1 MNKATLIE
9 VLAER
14 TGTVRGEAEKM
25 VNTLFEIITDTI
37 KKGEEV
43 TITGF
48 GSFSAHDRKGRVGV
62 NPRNLSEKISI
73 PTVRVPKFKAGIALK
88 KAVRQT
94 E

>member
-1 MNKATLIE
+1 MNKASLIE
-9 VLAER
+9 ALAER
-14 TGTVRGEAEKM
+14 TGSGRSDAEKM

-43 TITGF
+43 TVTGF

>member
-1 MNKATLIE
+1 MNKASLIE
-9 VLAER
+9 ALAER
-14 TGTVRGEAEKM
+14 TGTVRAEAEKM

-43 TITGF
+43 TVTGF

-88 KAVRQT
+88 KAVRQI